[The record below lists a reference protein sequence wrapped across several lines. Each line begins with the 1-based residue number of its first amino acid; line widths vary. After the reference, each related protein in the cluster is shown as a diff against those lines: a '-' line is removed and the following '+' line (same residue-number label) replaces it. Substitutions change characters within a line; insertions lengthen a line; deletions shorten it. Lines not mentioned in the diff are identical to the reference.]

1 VDVDSKKGEPD
12 RGRRVA
18 SSQRI
23 DDGGVEEEERGG
35 VEMSLICGFAVSGWL

>member
-1 VDVDSKKGEPD
+1 VWTCLEVDSKKGEPD

-23 DDGGVEEEERGG
+23 DDRCGVEEEEEEEEEERGG
-35 VEMSLICGFAVSGWL
+35 